1 MSNNSQKLLS
11 FGDVPF
17 ASPYNVIG
25 KEECRNLYP
34 EISISPSSKVP
45 VSFISVPGCKI
56 YVSKSSGNACRGIY
70 RTSDQR
76 LFQVTGNALTEI
88 FQNGQ
93 RLIRGNITT
102 YSGQVNFSDNTRQ
115 LILVDGQFGY
125 ILDLATNSFQK
136 IDENTFPNGA
146 THVTCIDLYFLCNV
160 PNTYTFRWSNINNG
174 LVWDP
179 LDVAT
184 KEGYP
189 EVIVALKE
197 LHHQLWVFGTTST
210 EVFYNTG
217 DTETQVWKRVD
228 GASMEIGCAAK
239 HSVAKIENNIFWL
252 GYDKT
257 GHYEVYTNDGLT
269 PVVITTR
276 GIEQLIDRST
286 GGNFE
291 NVIGFSYS
299 QDGHN
304 FYILQ
309 FMDSNLTLAYD
320 TTTKKWHVRSNR
332 NWKGDD
338 VKWRA
343 IYQQFIWG
351 KNVFGDMFSD
361 ALFTTDLNY
370 FYNDS
375 PEEPDKPTY
384 IIRERTTAI
393 VQADQKRLRHKSF
406 EVLFEMGVG
415 NNLNN
420 SLGFSQDPKVMLQ
433 TSDDSGISWSN
444 FKYETIGKIGQTTK
458 RAKFNRLGISRNR
471 VYKVSISEPVK
482 VVLIGFVLDAEALGN

>member
-1 MSNNSQKLLS
+1 MAGNSQKLIS

-17 ASPYNVIG
+17 ASPFNVIG

-34 EISISPSSKVP
+34 ELSISQSSKVP
-45 VSFISVPGCKI
+45 VSFVSVPGLKLFLN
-56 YVSKSSGNACRGIY
+56 KSSGNSCRGIY

-76 LFQVTGNALTEI
+76 LFIVTGNTLTEI

-93 RLIRGNITT
+93 RIVRGNITT
-102 YSGQVNFSDNTRQ
+102 YSGVINFSDNTRQ
-115 LILVDGQFGY
+115 LVLVDGEFGY
-125 ILDLATNSFQK
+125 CLDLATNTFTK

-146 THVTCIDLYFLCNV
+146 THITNIDTYFLANV
-160 PNTYTFRWSNINNG
+160 PNTYNFRWSGINNG
-174 LVWDP
+174 LTWDP
-179 LDVAT
+179 LDFAS

-189 EVIVALKE
+189 EVIVAIKE

-210 EVFYNTG
+210 EIFYDSG
-217 DTETQVWKRVD
+217 DTENQVWQRVQ
-228 GASMEIGCAAK
+228 GASMEVGCAAK
-239 HSVAKIENNIFWL
+239 NSVAKIDNNIFWL
-252 GYDKT
+252 GYDKA
-257 GHYEVYTNDGLT
+257 GHYEVYTNEGLS

-276 GIEQLIDRST
+276 GIEQLIDRAT
-286 GGNFE
+286 GGVFD
-291 NVIGFSYS
+291 NVIGYSYC

-309 FMDSNLTLAYD
+309 FMDTNLTLAYD

-332 NWKGDD
+332 NWDGND

-343 IYQQFIWG
+343 LYHQFIWG

-361 ALFTTDLNY
+361 ALFTSDLNY
-370 FYNDS
+370 FYNDD
-375 PEEPDKPTY
+375 PDNPTRPTY
-384 IIRERTTAI
+384 IVRERTTAI
-393 VQADQKRLRHKSF
+393 VQADQKRIRHKSF

-415 NNLNN
+415 LNLNN
-420 SLGFSQDPKVMLQ
+420 SLGFGSDPKVMVQ

-444 FKYETIGKIGQTTK
+444 FKYETIGKIGETRK

-471 VYKVSISEPVK
+471 VYKVIVSDPVK
-482 VVLIGFVLDAEALGN
+482 IVLIGFVLDSELLGN